1 MHQSPA
7 APSSPEPQRRLR
19 RVFIEDRQ
27 RKTLEHARDH
37 LGYADDVDPNA
48 HDRAT
53 FRLINQR
60 KQLDDLPGADFVV
73 PALDNWKHWT
83 KMSDWDSRNG
93 LLEELTGKLR
103 RREASAGEVT
113 FLVTVCRPTWAAVA
127 ANLRTYG
134 GLDTDP
140 GAEGFR
146 KREEARR
153 VNQLDRAELDQVIHH
168 ALLDA
173 LVACPRPF
181 PRRFFPWLKT
191 TLAYRAL
198 DHVRQDLG
206 EHDSTLPHD
215 DGIKDVLD
223 EILGNPQHP
232 GAAFFTAP
240 ASPAYSQWLR
250 TLDVPQ
256 IFDVAGEYA
265 TYNRTRSA
273 CERAVD
279 RLPDRQRSVIRDR
292 YYRAMTQVEIAERQ
306 GLSASSI
313 RNTHGQAIGNL
324 RRDDE
329 LFEVL
334 AAVGKVR
341 DRARR
346 AKLEA
351 ERPAAA

>member
-1 MHQSPA
+1 MI
-7 APSSPEPQRRLR
+7 
-19 RVFIEDRQ
+19 IEDRQ
-27 RKTLEHARDH
+27 RKTLEHVRSH
-37 LGYADDVDPNA
+37 LGYADDADPNA
-48 HDRAT
+48 HDQAT

-60 KQLDDLPGADFVV
+60 KQLDLLPDADFVV
-73 PALDNWKHWT
+73 PTLDNWMHWS
-83 KMSDWDSRNG
+83 KMDDWDSRNR

-103 RREASAGEVT
+103 RREATTGEIT
-113 FLVTVCRPTWAAVA
+113 FLVTVCRPTWAMVA

-134 GLDTDP
+134 GVDMDP

-146 KREEARR
+146 KREEAHR
-153 VNQLDRAELDQVIHH
+153 VNQLDRAELDQVIHN

-173 LVACPRPF
+173 LLDCPRPF

-206 EHDSTLPHD
+206 EHDTNLPHD

-223 EILGNPQHP
+223 TILGDPGHP
-232 GAAFFTAP
+232 GASFYAAP
-240 ASPAYSQWLR
+240 ASPAHSQWLR
-250 TLDVPQ
+250 TLDLPQ
-256 IFDVAGEYA
+256 VFDLAEEYA

-292 YYRAMTQVEIAERQ
+292 YYRAMTQVEIAEVR
-306 GLSASSI
+306 GLAASSV
-313 RNTHGQAIGNL
+313 RTSHGQALGNL
-324 RRDDE
+324 RRDNE

-346 AKLEA
+346 EKLEA
-351 ERPAAA
+351 ERRQAA